1 MDGYVKYKLKP
12 LGNVFLDRSKKAS
25 TGIDKAIEKLSSGS
39 RINFAKDDAAGQA
52 ISTRLSA
59 EIMGLEQASRNASY
73 VVKGVAIAESA
84 LQEVASL
91 ILRSRELSVAAANG
105 TYSDTDREALNA
117 ELSQLVEE
125 IVTIGNNTKFAG
137 IKF

>member
-1 MDGYVKYKLKP
+1 M
-12 LGNVFLDRSKKAS
+12 
-25 TGIDKAIEKLSSGS
+25 
-39 RINFAKDDAAGQA
+39 
-52 ISTRLSA
+52 
-59 EIMGLEQASRNASY
+59 
-73 VVKGVAIAESA
+73 
-84 LQEVASL
+84 QEVASL

-137 IKF
+137 IKFFEDKIVSFQIGPDSGNVFTVEAQHFSTVGLSQAGFFHEIFLMRRPHN